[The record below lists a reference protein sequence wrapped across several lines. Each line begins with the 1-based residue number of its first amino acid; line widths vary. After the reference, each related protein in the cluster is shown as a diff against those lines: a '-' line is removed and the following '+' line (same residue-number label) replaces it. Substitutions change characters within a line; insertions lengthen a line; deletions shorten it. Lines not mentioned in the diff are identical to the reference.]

1 VASDA
6 PRPAHL
12 DIAVSEG
19 TETVLALRGDLDP
32 ATAPQLEEAIAA
44 AAEADAV
51 ERIVLDLAGLSFLD
65 SSGLRTFVTAR
76 ESLAGDGILL
86 ALRRPTAN
94 VVRLLDVTGLGEIID
109 VE

>member
-12 DIAVSEG
+12 DVAASEG

-32 ATAPQLEEAIAA
+32 ATVPQLEAAITA
-44 AAEADAV
+44 AAEAGAV
-51 ERIVLDLAGLSFLD
+51 ERIVLDLAGLTFLD

-76 ESLAGDGILL
+76 ESLAGDGIQL
-86 ALRRPTAN
+86 ALRRPTSN
-94 VVRLLDVTGLGEIID
+94 VVRLLDVTGLAEIID